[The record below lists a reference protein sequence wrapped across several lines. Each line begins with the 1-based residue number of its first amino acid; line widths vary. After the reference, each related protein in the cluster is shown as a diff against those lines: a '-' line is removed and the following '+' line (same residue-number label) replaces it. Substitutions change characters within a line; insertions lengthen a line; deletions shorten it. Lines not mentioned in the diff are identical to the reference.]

1 MRLWLSKSSEVPFR
15 EQLVTQIRLG
25 IISGDL
31 STRQRLPSTRELARR
46 FRIHANTVS
55 AAYRELHRN
64 GWVEFRKGSGVYVR
78 EYSADQRKE
87 DALGLDQLIA
97 KFFQT
102 ARAKGHSL
110 REVQSRLKHWLTL
123 QPPDHFLLIEP
134 DVELR
139 HILMTEIQGATGA
152 HAVGT
157 SLADSHFAKL
167 LTGAAPVA
175 MYSQVESV
183 RAALPPDTDLITLRS
198 RSVPESLLSQ
208 TRPSSDTLIA
218 IVSRWPEF
226 LRWSHTILVAAGLDP
241 NALSFRD
248 ARERGWQRG
257 LASMTFV
264 VTDSLMIHQLPVG
277 LDARCF
283 TILSDSSLDEL
294 KQFAKDFIAPY
305 GPVNELLKLREGQ
318 RQGLSAK
325 EIAATLL
332 GRFSESRRN
341 R

>member
-1 MRLWLSKSSEVPFR
+1 MRLWLSKSSEVPLR

-64 GWVEFRKGSGVYVR
+64 GWVDFRKGSGVYVR
-78 EYSADQRKE
+78 EYSADQSKE
-87 DALGLDQLIA
+87 GALGLDRLIA
-97 KFFQT
+97 NFFQT
-102 ARAKGHSL
+102 TRAKGHSL
-110 REVQSRLKHWLTL
+110 REVQLRLQHWLTL
-123 QPPDHFLLIEP
+123 QPPDHFLLLEP

-152 HAVGT
+152 LVAGT
-157 SLADSHFAKL
+157 SLTDSHFGEM

-183 RAALPPDTDLITLRS
+183 RAVLPPDTDLITLRS

-248 ARERGWQRG
+248 ARQRGWQRG
-257 LASMTFV
+257 LASMAFV
-264 VTDSLMIHQLPVG
+264 VTDSLMLHQLPASRN
-277 LDARCF
+277 ARCF
-283 TILSDSSLDEL
+283 TILSDSSLGEL
-294 KQFAKDFIAPY
+294 QQFAKHFI
-305 GPVNELLKLREGQ
+305 ER
-318 RQGLSAK
+318 
-325 EIAATLL
+325 
-332 GRFSESRRN
+332 
-341 R
+341 

>member
-1 MRLWLSKSSEVPFR
+1 MRLWLSKSSEVPLR

-64 GWVEFRKGSGVYVR
+64 GWVDFRKGSGVYVR
-78 EYSADQRKE
+78 EYSADQSKE
-87 DALGLDQLIA
+87 GALGLDRLIA
-97 KFFQT
+97 NFFQT
-102 ARAKGHSL
+102 TRAKGHSL
-110 REVQSRLKHWLTL
+110 REVQLRLQHWLTL
-123 QPPDHFLLIEP
+123 QPPDHFLLLEP

-152 HAVGT
+152 LVAGT
-157 SLADSHFAKL
+157 SLTDSHFGEM

-183 RAALPPDTDLITLRS
+183 RAVLPPDTDLITLRS

-248 ARERGWQRG
+248 ARQRGWQRG
-257 LASMTFV
+257 LASMAFV
-264 VTDSLMIHQLPVG
+264 VTDSLMLHQLPPSCN
-277 LDARCF
+277 ARCF
-283 TILSDSSLDEL
+283 TILSDSSLGEL
-294 KQFAKDFIAPY
+294 QQFAKHFI
-305 GPVNELLKLREGQ
+305 ER
-318 RQGLSAK
+318 
-325 EIAATLL
+325 
-332 GRFSESRRN
+332 
-341 R
+341 